1 LMYISRI
8 EIDNFKSF
16 ASSTEIPFLEGF
28 TTVSGPNGSGKSNI
42 IDSIL
47 FCLGLSSSKTLRA
60 DRLFHLI
67 NTHNKKNEASVKVC
81 FANGTGQEKL
91 SVKRKIKKS
100 SGGFISS
107 YYLNEKTC
115 TLTEIHDALSE
126 YNISPGCYNV
136 MMQGDVT
143 NIVNISPNER
153 RKIIDELAGVADF
166 DRRIEQA
173 KKELETVEQRVE
185 KSGVILGE
193 IDYRLVQLE
202 EEKNH
207 ALKYQKL
214 RDQKHELEGKLQ
226 VVRYFE
232 IKNSFERLHESILD
246 ANKNRKDE
254 EKKLSALVGR
264 LDETRKKLSELSEI
278 IKNKGEDEQIEIK
291 KQIESFKGLI
301 ARKKDSLRLSDKQI
315 QDNIR
320 NVETAKSNIK
330 DLKKKINDSSSKIN
344 NKNDE
349 IQSIE
354 EKIVAEKQELERL
367 LQEVSWVNKSASDGI
382 KKRNS
387 LRKQLEDKR
396 DKEAVVIKEKYSV
409 EEKVSRL
416 EKDIVAAQEAIKE
429 AEELKSSELE
439 RRNILETQVQELE
452 KELKDYEIVQK
463 NNLEYLDDLKNEIS
477 DLNHNINAAYRKM
490 TQLEA
495 TKRASEEAGFGRA
508 IDTIMNSDVEGIH
521 APLSK
526 LGKVNKEYST
536 ALEIAMGG
544 RMRCIVVDD
553 DEVARIAIEVLKS
566 SQAGRATFLP
576 LNKMKPRPWG
586 MKPPKDQGV
595 IDFAIN
601 LIEFDSLYDPAFYYA
616 LSDTLVVEDAFAA
629 KKFMGKYR
637 MVTLDGSLI
646 EKTGAM
652 TGGSVQ
658 KTGLKFASSQDEEL
672 NTLKDR
678 FQKLQD
684 RAIELENKK
693 RDTEKKLDKVR
704 QDYSEA
710 STELNKKRFELENFD
725 KNTKDADA
733 KIIKNQEL
741 IETKKP
747 ELEAV
752 QIVLYDKDTILENL
766 ANEIKSIS
774 REIEE
779 VEKSLPE
786 DELTKLNDLTQNIEK
801 EIKKY
806 ESELATCQND
816 IKAVKM
822 EIEFNENSIN
832 IHNERIEHLHQ
843 ENKTLETE
851 KETFTADISRTEDRL
866 GELQEKM
873 NAIGSELSG
882 LQEQREALNTEA
894 SDLERNKIGVETKI
908 ERLTEQVEAFK
919 TRRKE
924 LEPELDEIRKE
935 LIEEGYEIVQLKPT
949 EISVEQ
955 VTKNIMKLERQMTE
969 MEPVNMKA
977 LSEYDEVKVRKD
989 ELENRINTLTSEKN
1003 QIIDRMNGYE
1013 EMKIKSFRE
1022 TFDQINTNFKVIF
1035 NQLSDGEGKIILE
1048 NDINPLAGGLTI
1060 EAQPRGKKMQRLES
1074 MSGGEKSLTA
1084 LAFVFAIQ
1092 RYLPA
1097 PFYAFD
1103 EVDMHLDGINSEKLA
1118 RMIKTHSSNAQF
1130 IVVSLRKPMIEAA
1143 DRTIGVT
1150 QKNNGITKVTG
1161 VRLHG

>member
-1 LMYISRI
+1 MYISRI

-16 ASSTEIPFLEGF
+16 ANSTEIPFLEGF

-67 NTHNKKNEASVKVC
+67 NTHNKKNEAGVKVC
-81 FANGTGQEKL
+81 FSDAAGQERL

-100 SGGFISS
+100 SGGYISN
-107 YYLNEKTC
+107 YYLNEKAS
-115 TLTEIHDALSE
+115 TLSEIHDALSE

-143 NIVNISPNER
+143 GIVNISPNER
-153 RKIIDELAGVADF
+153 RKIIDEIAGVAEF

-173 KKELETVEQRVE
+173 NKELETVEQRVE

-193 IDYRLVQLE
+193 IDYRLTQLE

-207 ALKYQKL
+207 ALKYEKL
-214 RDQKHELEGKLQ
+214 RAQKVELESKLQ

-246 ANKNRKDE
+246 ANKNRKE
-254 EKKLSALVGR
+254 EDKKLSALVIR
-264 LDETRKKLSELSEI
+264 LDETRKNLAELSET

-291 KQIESFKGLI
+291 KQIESLKGLI
-301 ARKKDSLRLSDKQI
+301 ARKKDSFRLSEKQI
-315 QDNIR
+315 QDNIKSI
-320 NVETAKSNIK
+320 ETAKTNIET
-330 DLKKKINDSSSKIN
+330 LKGKINDSSLRIGG
-344 NKNDE
+344 KNDE
-349 IQSIE
+349 IRAIE
-354 EKIVAEKQELERL
+354 EKISSEKQELEKL

-387 LRKQLEDKR
+387 LRKLLEEKKDR
-396 DKEAVVIKEKYSV
+396 ETSIIKEKLSV

-416 EKDIVAAQEAIKE
+416 QKDMNEAKALIQEVQ
-429 AEELKSSELE
+429 ELKTSDME
-439 RRNILETQVQELE
+439 RRDILETQINELT
-452 KELKDYEIVQK
+452 KELGDYEIVQK

-477 DLNHNINAAYRKM
+477 DLNHNINAAYRKI

-495 TKRASEEAGFGRA
+495 NKRASEEAGFGRA
-508 IDTIMNSDVEGIH
+508 IDTIMNSGIQGIH
-521 APLSK
+521 APLSQ
-526 LGKVNKEYST
+526 LGTVNKQYST

-553 DEVARIAIEVLKS
+553 DEVASVAIEVLKS

-586 MKPPKDQGV
+586 MNTPRDTGV

-601 LIEFDSLYDPAFYYA
+601 LVEFDSQYESAFYYA
-616 LSDTLVVEDAFAA
+616 LGDTLIVEDLLSARR
-629 KKFMGKYR
+629 FMGRYR

-652 TGGSVQ
+652 TGGSIQ
-658 KTGLKFASSQDEEL
+658 KSGLKFASSQDEEL
-672 NTLKDR
+672 NTLKER
-678 FQKLQD
+678 FRKLQD
-684 RAIELENKK
+684 RSIELENKK
-693 RDTEKKLDKVR
+693 QNTEKLLDKVR

-710 STELNKKRFELENFD
+710 STELSRKKLELENFD
-725 KNTKDADA
+725 KNIKQADL
-733 KIIKNQEL
+733 KVIKSREL
-741 IETKKP
+741 IDEKTP
-747 ELEAV
+747 ELDAV
-752 QIVLYDKDTILENL
+752 QVVLYDKNTTLENIV
-766 ANEIKSIS
+766 NEINELAQ
-774 REIEE
+774 EIETI
-779 VEKSLPE
+779 EKSLPE
-786 DELTKLNDLTQNIEK
+786 DELTKLNDLTQNIER

-806 ESELATCQND
+806 ESELGACQND
-816 IKAVKM
+816 IKAIKM
-822 EIEFNENSIN
+822 EIEFNESSIN
-832 IHNERIEHLHQ
+832 IHDDRIGQLNL
-843 ENKTLETE
+843 ENQNLAGE
-851 KETFTADISRTEDRL
+851 KENFNHEIATAEVNL
-866 GELQEKM
+866 GGLQEKISV
-873 NAIGSELSG
+873 IGSELTG
-882 LQEQREALNTEA
+882 LQAQREALNTEV
-894 SDLERNKIGVETKI
+894 SDLERNKIGFETRI

-935 LIEEGYEIVQLKPT
+935 LIEQGQEIAQLKPT

-955 VTKNIMKLERQMTE
+955 VNKNIVRLERQMVE

-977 LSEYDEVKVRKD
+977 LTEYDEVKARKE

-1003 QIIDRMNGYE
+1003 QIIDRMNSYE
-1013 EMKIKSFRE
+1013 ELKIRSFRE
-1022 TFDQINTNFKVIF
+1022 TFDQINSNFKIIF

-1048 NDINPLAGGLTI
+1048 NEINPLAGGLTI

-1084 LAFVFAIQ
+1084 LAFVFSIQ
-1092 RYLPA
+1092 RHLPA

-1118 RMIKTHSSNAQF
+1118 QMIKTHSSNAQF

>member
-1 LMYISRI
+1 MYISKI

-16 ASSTEIPFLEGF
+16 ANATEIPFLEGF

-81 FANGTGQEKL
+81 FANGTGQEKI
-91 SVKRKIKKS
+91 SVKRKIKKT
-100 SGGFISS
+100 SGGYVSS
-107 YYLNEKTC
+107 YYLNEKTS
-115 TLTEIHDALSE
+115 TLGEIHDSLSE

-143 NIVNISPNER
+143 SIVNISPNER
-153 RKIIDELAGVADF
+153 RKIIDEIAGVAEF
-166 DRRIEQA
+166 DRRIDQA

-185 KSGVILGE
+185 KSRVILGE
-193 IDYRLVQLE
+193 IDHRLIQLE

-214 RDQKHELEGKLQ
+214 RHEKQELENKLQ

-246 ANKNRKDE
+246 ANKNKKEE
-254 EKKLSALVGR
+254 EKKLSGLASR
-264 LDETRKKLSELSEI
+264 LEETRKKLAEISEI

-291 KQIESFKGLI
+291 KQIESFKGLV
-301 ARKKDSLRLSDKQI
+301 ARKKDSLRFSEKQV
-315 QDNIR
+315 QDNIKS
-320 NVETAKSNIK
+320 VETAKSNIES
-330 DLKKKINDSSSKIN
+330 LKKKISESSSKIDA
-344 NKNDE
+344 KDDE
-349 IQSIE
+349 IKSLQ
-354 EKIVAEKQELERL
+354 EKIAGEKLELEKLTR
-367 LQEVSWVNKSASDGI
+367 EVSWINKSTSDQI
-382 KKRNS
+382 KKRNN
-387 LRKQLEDKR
+387 LRKLLEEKR
-396 DKEAVVIKEKYSV
+396 DKESSVLKEKYAV

-416 EKDIVAAQEAIKE
+416 EKDINQAKSEIQEAE
-429 AEELKSSELE
+429 GLKSDELQ
-439 RRNILETQVQELE
+439 RRNILETQINELT

-463 NNLEYLDDLKNEIS
+463 NNLKYLDDLKNEIS
-477 DLNHNINAAYRKM
+477 DLNHNINAAYRKI

-495 TKRASEEAGFGRA
+495 NKRASEEAGFGRA
-508 IDTIMNSDVEGIH
+508 IDTIMNSGIDGIH
-521 APLSK
+521 APLSQ
-526 LGKVNKEYST
+526 LGTVNKEYST

-553 DEVARIAIEVLKS
+553 DEVASVAIEVLKS

-576 LNKMKPRPWG
+576 LNKMRPKSWG
-586 MKPPKDQGV
+586 MNPPKDPGV

-601 LIEFDSLYDPAFYYA
+601 LIEFDSRYESAFYYA
-616 LSDTLVVEDAFAA
+616 LGETLILDDLISAR
-629 KKFMGKYR
+629 KFMGKYR

-658 KTGLKFASSQDEEL
+658 KTGLKFAGSQDEEL
-672 NTLKDR
+672 NTLKER

-684 RAIELENKK
+684 KANELENKK
-693 RDTEKKLDKVR
+693 RDTETKLDKVR

-710 STELNKKRFELENFD
+710 SNELNRKQFELNNFD
-725 KNTKDADA
+725 KSLENADA
-733 KIIKNQEL
+733 RIIKNQEL
-741 IETKKP
+741 IGSRTP

-752 QIVLYDKDTILENL
+752 QIVLYDKNNILQNLLNEISGL
-766 ANEIKSIS
+766 AN
-774 REIEE
+774 EIEE
-779 VEKSLPE
+779 VEKALPE
-786 DELTKLNDLTQNIEK
+786 NELTKLNDLTQNIEK
-801 EIKKY
+801 AIKGY
-806 ESELATCQND
+806 ESELSACQND

-822 EIEFNENSIN
+822 EIDFNENSIT
-832 IHNERIEHLHQ
+832 IHNERIEQLKQ
-843 ENKTLETE
+843 ENQNLE
-851 KETFTADISRTEDRL
+851 KEKTAFVSEIEQTEGRIS
-866 GELQEKM
+866 GLQEKM
-873 NAIGSELSG
+873 NEIGSELTG
-882 LQEQREALNTEA
+882 LQSEREGLNTEV
-894 SDLERNKIGVETKI
+894 SDLERTKIGFETKI
-908 ERLTEQVEAFK
+908 ERLAEQVEAFK

-924 LEPELDEIRKE
+924 LEPELEEIRQE
-935 LIEEGYEIVQLKPT
+935 LINEGYEIAQLKPT

-955 VTKNIMKLERQMTE
+955 VNKNILRIERQMSE

-977 LSEYDEVKVRKD
+977 LTEYDEVKIRKE
-989 ELENRINTLTSEKN
+989 ELENRINTLTSEKD
-1003 QIIDRMNGYE
+1003 QITERMNGYE
-1013 EMKIKSFRE
+1013 EMKIRSFRE
-1022 TFDQINTNFKVIF
+1022 TFDQINSNFKVIF

-1048 NDINPLAGGLTI
+1048 NEINPLAGGLTI

-1092 RYLPA
+1092 RHLPA

-1118 RMIKTHSSNAQF
+1118 QMIKTHSSNAQF